1 MDIYAILKF
10 LHVLLAIAAVG
21 ANMTYGIWLSRAARD
36 PKHLA
41 FTLKG
46 VKVLDDRIANPAY
59 ALLLVTGIGMLLM
72 KKVAPT
78 TPWLL
83 LSLILYAVLVVVGM
97 LGYTP
102 TLRRQIAVLGTKG
115 PHSPEYRLLAARGMR
130 LGVLLAIVVIIIAF
144 LMVTKPALWG

>member
-10 LHVLLAIAAVG
+10 LHVLLATMAVG
-21 ANMTYGIWLSRAARD
+21 ANITYGVWLSRAAHD

-41 FTLKG
+41 FALKG
-46 VKVLDDRIANPAY
+46 VKILDDRIANPAY
-59 ALLLVTGIGMLLM
+59 ALLFVTGMAM
-72 KKVAPT
+72 VFVRKMTWT

-83 LSLILYAVLVVVGM
+83 VGLILYAVLIALGL

-115 PHSPEYRLLAARGMR
+115 PNSPEYRFLATRGMR
-130 LGVLLAIVVIIIAF
+130 LGILLATLVIIIVF

>member
-1 MDIYAILKF
+1 MDVYAILKF
-10 LHVLLAIAAVG
+10 LHVFLAIAAVG
-21 ANMTYGIWLSRAARD
+21 ANMTYGVWLSRAARD

-59 ALLLVTGIGMLLM
+59 ALLLVTGIVMLFM
-72 KKVAPT
+72 RKIMWS

-83 LSLILYAVLVVVGM
+83 VGLILYAVLVVLGL

-130 LGVLLAIVVIIIAF
+130 LGILLAIVVIVIAF